1 MAILVPGGAGYIG
14 SHIVHEL
21 LDRGEEVVVADNLQT
36 GHRAAVHPDAEFYQ
50 GDIRDRAFLDSL
62 FGRKRFVAVVHFAA
76 NSLVGESVRN
86 PLKYYDNNL
95 GGAIALL
102 DVMLRHGVHH
112 IVFSSSAAA
121 YGEPE
126 NIPIL
131 EDDRTL
137 PVNPYGET
145 KLAVEKLLR
154 WLSRATPLRHAALRY
169 FNAAGAHSR
178 GDIGED
184 HSPETHLIPL
194 VLQVANGKC
203 ADIGIFG
210 DDYPTPDGTCVRDYI
225 HVADLAD
232 AHIRAMRH
240 LASGGS
246 GGVFNL
252 GNGVG
257 FSVREVVEK
266 ARKVTGHP
274 IPARIRP
281 GRKGDPAQL
290 VASNAKSER
299 ELGFKP
305 SHSGLEEIIASAWNW
320 HKRHPNGFAG

>member
-1 MAILVPGGAGYIG
+1 MTVLVVGGAGYIG
-14 SHIVHEL
+14 SHTVYEL
-21 LDRGEEVVVADNLQT
+21 LDRGEEVVVADNLRT
-36 GHRAAVHPDAEFYQ
+36 GHRSAVHPDAEFHQ

-62 FGRKRFVAVVHFAA
+62 FSRERFTTVIHFAA
-76 NSLVGESVRN
+76 NSLVGESILN
-86 PLKYYDNNL
+86 PLEYYDNNL

-102 DVMLRHGVHH
+102 DAMLRHGVHH
-112 IVFSSSAAA
+112 IVFSSTAAA

-145 KLAVEKLLR
+145 KLAVEKLLG
-154 WLSRATPLRHAALRY
+154 WLGRATPIRFAALRY
-169 FNAAGAHSR
+169 FNAAGAHPH

-184 HSPETHLIPL
+184 HLPETHLIPL
-194 VLQVANGKC
+194 VLQVANGKR

-225 HVADLAD
+225 HVVDLAD

-240 LASGGS
+240 LTSGGA

-257 FSVREVVEK
+257 FSVGEVLEK

-281 GRKGDPAQL
+281 RREGDPAQL
-290 VASNAKSER
+290 VASSAKAER

-305 SHSGLEEIIASAWNW
+305 GHSGLEEILASAWHW